1 MILIKN
7 AVLTDEHIE
16 INDDILIEGKLI
28 KYIGKD
34 KIESFMKSPEKS

>member
-16 INDDILIEGKLI
+16 MKEDILIEGKLI
-28 KYIGKD
+28 KYIGKN
-34 KIESFMKSPEKS
+34 

>member
-34 KIESFMKSPEKS
+34 KI